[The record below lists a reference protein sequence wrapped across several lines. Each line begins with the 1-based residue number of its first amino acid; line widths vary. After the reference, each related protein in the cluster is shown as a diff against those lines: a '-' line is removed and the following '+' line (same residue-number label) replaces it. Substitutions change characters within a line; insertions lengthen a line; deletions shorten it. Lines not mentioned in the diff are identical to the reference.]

1 MVHSPLLP
9 RPRFS
14 RPIYGLSL
22 FLVAILCSPHL
33 RAQPAPI
40 PPSPSSITLSG
51 DSLKRPLKELAPRI
65 DSSQKVEF
73 DILDAHQTSYAD
85 RAGELYEV
93 LTSMCHV
100 GTISPTVAIL
110 QSCASAPTEQTNR
123 WSSFITELKS
133 AALKK
138 PRLSPKQTQTLIDT
152 WRFSLE
158 PFGMRMYVVSSGM
171 DLTPVTIQDLVS
183 TTLSGTPLGT
193 PLITSFSPRCP
204 LNATSL
210 GKKIDKPCAKSIPLP
225 PLSATLEKN
234 SLTIVRLAKEK
245 GHAFIRLWN
254 VSPENQSVVNETTL
268 KVHIGRVSTARPTPT
283 PMLDYELANEILA
296 PGDETTTL
304 DPVFG
309 IRFGDDSKFITAI
322 LSVQARLTEQP
333 VGDDS
338 TVRIRN
344 LTTSRLHDD
353 GVLELYFSP
362 RSGGRLTTPLRANAT
377 GSLTVTAL
385 VRDEA
390 RAINLLA
397 TIEPIPF
404 RTTANNRPS
413 TQTVIRHVFTLTG
426 ERAPTP
432 TSTPKD

>member
-14 RPIYGLSL
+14 SPIYGLSL
-22 FLVAILCSPHL
+22 FVVAMLCSPHL

-51 DSLKRPLKELAPRI
+51 DSLKRSLKDLAPRI
-65 DSSQKVEF
+65 DPSQKVEF

-85 RAGELYEV
+85 RAAELYEV

-123 WSSFITELKS
+123 WSSFITGLKS

-138 PRLSPKQTQTLIDT
+138 PRLSPEQAQTLIDT

-158 PFGMRMYVVSSGM
+158 PFGMRMYVVSSGK
-171 DLTPVTIQDLVS
+171 DLTPVTIQELVS

-193 PLITSFSPRCP
+193 PLTTSFSPRCP

-210 GKKIDKPCAKSIPLP
+210 GTRIDKPCANSIPLP
-225 PLSATLEKN
+225 PLSATLEN
-234 SLTIVRLAKEK
+234 SSLTIVRLAKEK
-245 GHAFIRLWN
+245 GRAFIRLWN
-254 VSPENQSVVNETTL
+254 VYPEDQSVVNETTL
-268 KVHIGRVSTARPTPT
+268 TVDIGRVSTVHPTPT
-283 PMLDYELANEILA
+283 PTPPLDYEVAKEILA

-309 IRFGDDSKFITAI
+309 IRFGDDSKFITTI
-322 LSVQARLTEQP
+322 LSVQARLTEHP
-333 VGDDS
+333 VGED
-338 TVRIRN
+338 TKERIRS
-344 LTTSRLHDD
+344 LTMSRLHDD

-362 RSGGRLTTPLRANAT
+362 RSGGRFTTPLRANAT

-390 RAINLLA
+390 GAINLLT
-397 TIEPIPF
+397 TIEEIPF
-404 RTTANNRPS
+404 RTTANESPS
-413 TQTVIRHVFTLTG
+413 SETVTRHVFALTD
-426 ERAPTP
+426 EKAPIPTP
-432 TSTPKD
+432 IP